1 MDTLGARLD
10 MTGRVALVTGGTS
23 GIGRAAAQGFLGQ
36 GATVVV
42 CGRDPERGA
51 TVVTE
56 LDSDRVSFVAADVT
70 DEEQVAGLVATV
82 VDRHG
87 RLDYAFNNAANA
99 EALTS
104 SGAFTDMSLDE
115 YSGVLRTLMTSGWLS
130 MRHEIPA
137 MLASGGGAIVNTS
150 SMDAALLSGGASSY
164 AASKLGLEG
173 LTVTVAKEFASRGIR
188 VNAIRPGAILTP
200 MLERHLSAG
209 GPEARDQNVAR
220 YEQVIAM
227 RRLGE
232 PREIADVVVW
242 LCSDAAS
249 YVTGQVLN
257 VDGALGM

>member
-1 MDTLGARLD
+1 VDTLGARLD

-150 SMDAALLSGGASSY
+150 SMDAALPAEEPAATRRASSDWR
-164 AASKLGLEG
+164 
-173 LTVTVAKEFASRGIR
+173 VSRSPWPRSSPPAGS
-188 VNAIRPGAILTP
+188 VSTP
-200 MLERHLSAG
+200 SA
-209 GPEARDQNVAR
+209 PVRSSPPCWSATSPPAVP
-220 YEQVIAM
+220 
-227 RRLGE
+227 RRGTRTS
-232 PREIADVVVW
+232 PATSR
-242 LCSDAAS
+242 
-249 YVTGQVLN
+249 
-257 VDGALGM
+257 